1 MPVRCRSRASICAM
15 YWRPLR
21 LRSRSSSSSGLKPE
35 RMAPPSAMENGGSSA
50 MASRM
55 RLATSGNSSR
65 RSWMD
70 RRRAA
75 CSVSNERLSAGILSS
90 ERPYSL
96 AYQFAGYLEQRKAK
110 GEKAYA
116 FEHWEV
122 LYTSDFID
130 ALNRGWK
137 FKDIEDAIDAAQATK
152 HRFVC
157 CPPLR
162 LLENGE
168 SVMKLVYVLRRKG
181 ETLRQRLGEQYP
193 SWYLEN
199 AGSHAVQEM
208 KRAHEDEI
216 AREQQQHEEEL
227 QRERELDEDVPIL
240 TLKTTGKFQ
249 CITPDCSYRFDT
261 REQMHRH
268 FDDCFAKA
276 VEEMPTDP
284 QDALDE
290 EFADAFDDECGVLPY
305 AIYPWFEEDEAEGRW
320 EQYAPEK

>member
-1 MPVRCRSRASICAM
+1 MPPPPRPTTPYQIAKALVEETKRNALDTYLRA
-15 YWRPLR
+15 
-21 LRSRSSSSSGLKPE
+21 
-35 RMAPPSAMENGGSSA
+35 
-50 MASRM
+50 
-55 RLATSGNSSR
+55 
-65 RSWMD
+65 
-70 RRRAA
+70 
-75 CSVSNERLSAGILSS
+75 
-90 ERPYSL
+90 YSL

-137 FKDIEDAIDAAQATK
+137 FKDIEDAIDAAQTTK

-157 CPPLR
+157 CTPLR

-193 SWYLEN
+193 SWYLDH
-199 AGSHAVQEM
+199 AGSHAVEEM
-208 KRAHEDEI
+208 KQAVEYEV
-216 AREQQQHEEEL
+216 AEEQRLKEEEEK
-227 QRERELDEDVPIL
+227 RDRELDEDVPIL
-240 TLKTTGKFQ
+240 TLNTTVKFS

-284 QDALDE
+284 QDTLDG
-290 EFADAFDDECGVLPY
+290 EFADAFDDECGVLPC
-305 AIYPWFEEDEAEGRW
+305 AVYPWFEEDEAEGRW
-320 EQYAPEK
+320 EQYSPENAEGGMMFNPWAVEDAESLAGTEAA